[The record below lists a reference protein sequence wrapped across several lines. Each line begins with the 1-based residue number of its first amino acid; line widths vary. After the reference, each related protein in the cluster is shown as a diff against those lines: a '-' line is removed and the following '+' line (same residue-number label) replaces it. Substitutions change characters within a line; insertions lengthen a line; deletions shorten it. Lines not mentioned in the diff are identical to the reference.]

1 MAHRTQE
8 QIERDERIFEISTL
22 VAGDFELNEVLNRLA
37 EAAVKITDTC
47 ACSIRLLDDETG
59 NLKMSSTYGL
69 SKNYRKKG
77 PVSKEDP
84 VIKSA
89 FEGEAVVLDDMRV
102 DSRVKYPE
110 AAAQEGLVSQLTVAM
125 TFRSKN
131 IGVLRLYSPEPK
143 RFADDSVT
151 LARLIASQC
160 AVAITNAKLYS
171 RAIEGAR
178 IAEQMRLG
186 AVIQR
191 RMIPGSAPKIDG
203 LDIAAVYQPCFDIG
217 GDLYDFFKVNDTTI
231 TICIADV
238 MGKGI
243 PAAMTMS
250 MLRGA
255 ISAYTDSKQ
264 NRSNMAAIIGKLN
277 NIAMKECKDGEFI
290 TLFLAQIDVES
301 MSMRYCNCGHEPG
314 LLVRKNKFKELN
326 TGGLVLGITH
336 DAQYNIDKIKLH
348 NHDRILLYTD
358 GLIDAMDFDGELW
371 GKDRM
376 LNVLNKCTSCPSG
389 QAVKNILSYRRRF
402 VGLASQVDDTS
413 LVAIRVTKDDD
424 KCDCPS

>member
-1 MAHRTQE
+1 
-8 QIERDERIFEISTL
+8 
-22 VAGDFELNEVLNRLA
+22 
-37 EAAVKITDTC
+37 
-47 ACSIRLLDDETG
+47 
-59 NLKMSSTYGL
+59 GL
-69 SKNYRKKG
+69 SEEYRNKG
-77 PVSKEDP
+77 PVSRQDT
-84 VIKSA
+84 VIKAA

-102 DSRVKYPE
+102 DGRVKYPE
-110 AAAQEGLVSQLTVAM
+110 AAAKEGLISQLTVAM
-125 TFRSKN
+125 TFRN
-131 IGVLRLYSPEPK
+131 NHIGVLRLYSPKPK
-143 RFADDSVT
+143 RFDKDSVT
-151 LARLIASQC
+151 IARLIATQC
-160 AVAITNAKLYS
+160 AVAITNAKLYR

-186 AVIQR
+186 AVVQR
-191 RMIPGSAPKIDG
+191 RMIPRQAPRIEG

-217 GDLYDFFKVNDTTI
+217 GDLYDFFKLNDHTI

-264 NRSNMAAIIGKLN
+264 DRINMALIIGKLN
-277 NIAMKECKDGEFI
+277 AIAMKECRDGEFI

-301 MSMRYCNCGHEPG
+301 MTMRYCNCGHEPG
-314 LLVRKNKFKELN
+314 LLVRDGEFTELN
-326 TGGLVLGITH
+326 TGGLVLGILD
-336 DAQYNIDKIKLH
+336 DAQYKIDKLQLR
-348 NHDRILLYTD
+348 NNDRILLYTD

-376 LNVLNKCTSCPSG
+376 LKVLNQCTSCPSG
-389 QAVKNILSYRRRF
+389 QIVQNILGYRRRF

-413 LVAIRVTKDDD
+413 LVAIRVAKGDD
-424 KCDCPS
+424 KPFNNQLIGNVCNDPLSNHD